1 MWLCPVPGKLMA
13 CKPQQTWP
21 CEART
26 RCTRPEHTL
35 RSVCCTQAVDNVA
48 SFFGASTPAP
58 ASVSAGGPRDARAWR
73 RRGRGRDRRDGAVG
87 HTFSD
92 DGRRAHEVDVAVDDR
107 ASAMIEKATQITFIC
122 SSEATGE
129 TRNIVVCQDQSFQDF
144 LDLAHNEFGHRHWPM
159 LAKPSGGS
167 IIIDKDDLFDNLV
180 EEACHDGNKLMIP
193 MVDKL
198 PEIEDEE
205 GIT

>member
-1 MWLCPVPGKLMA
+1 
-13 CKPQQTWP
+13 
-21 CEART
+21 
-26 RCTRPEHTL
+26 
-35 RSVCCTQAVDNVA
+35 
-48 SFFGASTPAP
+48 
-58 ASVSAGGPRDARAWR
+58 
-73 RRGRGRDRRDGAVG
+73 
-87 HTFSD
+87 
-92 DGRRAHEVDVAVDDR
+92 
-107 ASAMIEKATQITFIC
+107 MIEKATQITFIC